1 VIKSRRLRW
10 GGFVVR
16 TEDDGAF
23 KILQVNL
30 QMKEDRKVK
39 TWADLTIIDINV
51 GNWTN
56 QQDVIY
62 RIFMNVSL
70 NLRFS

>member
-1 VIKSRRLRW
+1 
-10 GGFVVR
+10 VR

>member
-1 VIKSRRLRW
+1 M
-10 GGFVVR
+10 R